1 MSFKL
6 NNSQKDHL
14 YWFFPLLFLGLA
26 FIAISQDKNDK
37 KGVTQTNTNVK
48 SDSSIIIS
56 TKSMIVDSLNTQ
68 SFDDGVPI
76 PMAY

>member
-26 FIAISQDKNDK
+26 FIAISLDKNDK
-37 KGVTQTNTNVK
+37 KEATQTITNVK
-48 SDSSIIIS
+48 SDSSKIIS
-56 TKSMIVDSLNTQ
+56 TKSMMADSLNTQ
-68 SFDDGVPI
+68 AFYDGFPI